1 MTQKTAMQELK
12 DRLVQMRNEAHINC
26 LEEYKNAMNAA
37 IVSVESLLEK
47 EKQQIIDAIKR
58 GIEIP
63 MNLYNEEQKQQDA
76 IDYYN
81 QTYNQ

>member
-12 DRLVQMRNEAHINC
+12 GRLVQLRNEAHINC

-47 EKQQIIDAIKR
+47 EKQQIINAIKR

>member
-1 MTQKTAMQELK
+1 MTQKTAMQELYSQLANLYN
-12 DRLVQMRNEAHINC
+12 DSEYNEQ
-26 LEEYKNAMNAA
+26 YKCGIIDAVA
-37 IVSVESLLEK
+37 IVKSMFEK

>member
-1 MTQKTAMQELK
+1 MTQKTAMQELYSQLANLYN
-12 DRLVQMRNEAHINC
+12 DSEYNEQ
-26 LEEYKNAMNAA
+26 YKCGIIDAVA
-37 IVSVESLLEK
+37 IVKSMFEK

-81 QTYNQ
+81 ETYNQ

>member
-1 MTQKTAMQELK
+1 MTQKTAMQELYSQLANLYN
-12 DRLVQMRNEAHINC
+12 DSEYNEQ
-26 LEEYKNAMNAA
+26 YKCGIIDAVA
-37 IVSVESLLEK
+37 IVKSMFEK
-47 EKQQIIDAIKR
+47 EKQQIIDAVKR

-81 QTYNQ
+81 ETYNQ

>member
-1 MTQKTAMQELK
+1 MTQKTAMQELYSQLANLYN
-12 DRLVQMRNEAHINC
+12 DSEYNEQ
-26 LEEYKNAMNAA
+26 YKCGIIDAVA
-37 IVSVESLLEK
+37 IVKSMFEK
-47 EKQQIIDAIKR
+47 EKQQIIDAINR

>member
-1 MTQKTAMQELK
+1 MTQKTAMQELYSQLANLYN
-12 DRLVQMRNEAHINC
+12 DSEYNEQ
-26 LEEYKNAMNAA
+26 YKCGIIDAVA
-37 IVSVESLLEK
+37 IVKSMFEN

-81 QTYNQ
+81 ETYNQ

>member
-76 IDYYN
+76 IS
-81 QTYNQ
+81 

>member
-63 MNLYNEEQKQQDA
+63 MNLYNEKQKQQDA